1 MGVAICRTCGRNSS
15 PRTRLLRYCDDCRE
29 ISIGGFGAELNT
41 TEPQNNTPGD
51 GRASEQ
57 QIEGGG
63 QPIEQPVYFSWT
75 RPQFGG
81 RRPWFLCPLCIRRV
95 ALLYLRGERWAC
107 RVCCDLAYR
116 SELESKGYR
125 GQMKARKIRMRLGGN
140 RSGIEFPDKP
150 RGMHWRRY
158 ERWREKHDAAVAKS
172 WSGFWGSR
180 FAAAARSRLACVAP
194 AWSRAADPRPR
205 ATAEMPRLRT
215 TPQCVSR
222 LSGVVAGEPVGM
234 ANVELP
240 GDFFAQ
246 RRPNGP

>member
-107 RVCCDLAYR
+107 RICCDLAYR
-116 SELESKGYR
+116 SELGSKGCR
-125 GQMKARKIRMRLGGN
+125 GPMKARKIRVRLGGN

-150 RGMHWRRY
+150 PYMHWRTY

-180 FAAAARSRLACVAP
+180 FARRLG
-194 AWSRAADPRPR
+194 
-205 ATAEMPRLRT
+205 L
-215 TPQCVSR
+215 
-222 LSGVVAGEPVGM
+222 G
-234 ANVELP
+234 
-240 GDFFAQ
+240 
-246 RRPNGP
+246 